1 VNGGNLFAGT
11 YWGGAF
17 LSTNNGTS
25 WDPINEGLPRGAFG
39 IEQCAILS
47 MAASDAYLYAC
58 PVFFAMELGWD
69 CAGLWRRP
77 L

>member
-1 VNGGNLFAGT
+1 VGNDSSVACIAVNGGNLFAGT

-39 IEQCAILS
+39 IEQ
-47 MAASDAYLYAC
+47 
-58 PVFFAMELGWD
+58 
-69 CAGLWRRP
+69 
-77 L
+77 